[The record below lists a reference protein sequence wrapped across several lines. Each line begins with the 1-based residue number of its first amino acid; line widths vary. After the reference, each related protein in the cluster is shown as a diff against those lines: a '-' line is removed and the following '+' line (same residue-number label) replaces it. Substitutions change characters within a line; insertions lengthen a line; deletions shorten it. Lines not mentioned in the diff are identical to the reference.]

1 MPQHSQPPQATQNYS
16 RRLESAIAR
25 SPRSRS
31 PAHARKAARGARV
44 VDSRSGDRLF
54 NQSVEKAFAVLAAFS
69 AERRVQG
76 LAEIAAA
83 TRLTAGS
90 AQRCVH
96 TLVELGYLR
105 RVARLHGWAL
115 TAKTLD
121 IGYPYLAGHTLLE
134 QATMHLA
141 DLNHATGESVSLS
154 EPDGVEMV
162 FIARFPSH
170 KRFFIH
176 MSVGRRLPM
185 YCTAA
190 GRAYLSALPRAEVR
204 AMLERST
211 LRKLTTHTLHDIPRI
226 IDIIDAARELGY
238 AWANQECY
246 LGDLTIGAPIIG
258 KGGLPVAAV
267 NLSGPTSRW
276 TLDQLR
282 ERLAPL
288 LLETARAASARAT
301 TG

>member
-1 MPQHSQPPQATQNYS
+1 LHS
-16 RRLESAIAR
+16 ESSIAR
-25 SPRSRS
+25 SLKSRS
-31 PAHARKAARGARV
+31 STTARKPARHSRTAAG
-44 VDSRSGDRLF
+44 RSGDQLF
-54 NQSVEKAFAVLAAFS
+54 NQSVEKAFAVLGAFS
-69 AERRVQG
+69 AERRMLG
-76 LAEIAAA
+76 LAQIAAA
-83 TRLTAGS
+83 ARLTAGS

-96 TLVELGYLR
+96 TLVQLGYLQR
-105 RVARLHGWAL
+105 AAPLHGWAL

-121 IGYPYLAGHTLLE
+121 IGYPYLAGHTVLE

-162 FIARFPSH
+162 FIARFPAH

-190 GRAYLSALPRAEVR
+190 GRAYLSALPRAQVR
-204 AMLERST
+204 ALLERST
-211 LRKLTTHTLHDIPRI
+211 LRKLTTHTLHEIPRI

-238 AWANQECY
+238 AWASQECY
-246 LGDLTIGAPIIG
+246 LGDLTIGAPILG
-258 KGGLPVAAV
+258 KGGVPVAAV

-276 TLDQLR
+276 TMDELR
-282 ERLAPL
+282 SRLAPL
-288 LLETARAASARAT
+288 LLETARAASSRAAMAH
-301 TG
+301 GA

>member
-1 MPQHSQPPQATQNYS
+1 LHS
-16 RRLESAIAR
+16 ESSIAR
-25 SPRSRS
+25 SLKSRS
-31 PAHARKAARGARV
+31 STAARKPARGARTAAT
-44 VDSRSGDRLF
+44 RSGDQLF
-54 NQSVEKAFAVLAAFS
+54 NQSVEKAFAVLGAFS
-69 AERRVQG
+69 AERRVLG

-83 TRLTAGS
+83 AHLTAGS

-96 TLVELGYLR
+96 TLVQLGYLQR
-105 RVARLHGWAL
+105 GARPNGWAL

-121 IGYPYLAGHTLLE
+121 ISYPYLAGHTVLE

-162 FIARFPSH
+162 FIARFPAH

-190 GRAYLSALPRAEVR
+190 GRAYLSALPRGQVR
-204 AMLERST
+204 ALLERST
-211 LRKLTTHTLHDIPRI
+211 LRKLTTHTLHDISRI

-246 LGDLTIGAPIIG
+246 LGDLTIGAPILG

-276 TLDQLR
+276 TMEELR
-282 ERLAPL
+282 ARLSPL
-288 LLETARAASARAT
+288 LLETARAASGRAAMAH
-301 TG
+301 GA

>member
-1 MPQHSQPPQATQNYS
+1 
-16 RRLESAIAR
+16 
-25 SPRSRS
+25 
-31 PAHARKAARGARV
+31 
-44 VDSRSGDRLF
+44 
-54 NQSVEKAFAVLAAFS
+54 VLAAFS

-83 TRLTAGS
+83 ARLTAGS

-96 TLVELGYLR
+96 TLVQLGYLR

-115 TAKTLD
+115 TPKTLD
-121 IGYPYLAGHTLLE
+121 IGYPYLAGHTVLE

-190 GRAYLSALPRAEVR
+190 GRAYLSALPRPEVR
-204 AMLERST
+204 AILERST
-211 LRKLTTHTLHDIPRI
+211 LRKLTTHTLQDIPRI

-238 AWANQECY
+238 AWASQECY
-246 LGDLTIGAPIIG
+246 LGDLTIGAPILG
-258 KGGLPVAAV
+258 KGGRPVAAV

-276 TLDQLR
+276 TLEKLR
-282 ERLAPL
+282 AQLAPL
-288 LLETARAASARAT
+288 LLETASAASGHAAAT
-301 TG
+301 LDA

>member
-1 MPQHSQPPQATQNYS
+1 MKKVSRARRQAA
-16 RRLESAIAR
+16 LKAR
-25 SPRSRS
+25 AR
-31 PAHARKAARGARV
+31 ATARKAARAARAAQPAHH
-44 VDSRSGDRLF
+44 DRLF
-54 NQSVEKAFAVLAAFS
+54 NQSVQKAFAVLGAFS

-83 TRLTAGS
+83 TGLTSGS

-96 TLVELGYLR
+96 TLVQLGYLQ

-121 IGYPYLAGHTLLE
+121 VGYPYLAGHTVLE

-162 FIARFPSH
+162 FIARFPSY

-185 YCTAA
+185 YCTAS
-190 GRAYLSALPRAEVR
+190 GRAYLSALPRENVR
-204 AMLERST
+204 SILERST
-211 LRKLTTHTLHDIPRI
+211 LRKLTPHTLQDIPRI
-226 IDIIDAARELGY
+226 LEIIDRARELGY

-246 LGDLTIGAPIIG
+246 LGDLTIGAPILG
-258 KGGLPVAAV
+258 SGGLPVAAV

-276 TLDQLR
+276 TPAELR

-288 LLETARAASARAT
+288 LLESARAASGRLVGSQGASGR
-301 TG
+301 

>member
-1 MPQHSQPPQATQNYS
+1 MTRASPIEFT
-16 RRLESAIAR
+16 IAR
-25 SPRSRS
+25 SLKSRPPANARRAAKGARAAEARSR
-31 PAHARKAARGARV
+31 
-44 VDSRSGDRLF
+44 DRLF

-83 TRLTAGS
+83 AQLTSGS

-96 TLVELGYLR
+96 TLVKLGYLR

-115 TAKTLD
+115 TPKTLD
-121 IGYPYLAGHTLLE
+121 IGYPYLAGHAVLE
-134 QATMHLA
+134 QATTHLA

-190 GRAYLSALPRAEVR
+190 GRAYLSALPRPEVR
-204 AMLERST
+204 AILERST
-211 LRKLTTHTLHDIPRI
+211 LRKLTAHTLQDIPRI

-238 AWANQECY
+238 AWASQECY
-246 LGDLTIGAPIIG
+246 LGDLTIGAPILG
-258 KGGLPVAAV
+258 QGGRPVASV

-276 TLDQLR
+276 TLADLR

-288 LLETARAASARAT
+288 LIETARAASGRIAT
-301 TG
+301 SHGA

>member
-1 MPQHSQPPQATQNYS
+1 LQI
-16 RRLESAIAR
+16 EFAIAR
-25 SPRSRS
+25 SLKSR
-31 PAHARKAARGARV
+31 PAAAARKAARGARAA
-44 VDSRSGDRLF
+44 DPRSRDRLF
-54 NQSVEKAFAVLAAFS
+54 NQSVEKAFAVLSAYS

-83 TRLTAGS
+83 ARLTAGS

-96 TLVELGYLR
+96 TLVQLGYLR

-115 TAKTLD
+115 TPKTLD
-121 IGYPYLAGHTLLE
+121 IGYPYLAGHTVLE
-134 QATMHLA
+134 QATRHLA

-204 AMLERST
+204 AILERST
-211 LRKLTTHTLHDIPRI
+211 LRKLTTHTLQDIPRI

-238 AWANQECY
+238 AWASQECY
-246 LGDLTIGAPIIG
+246 LGDLTIGAPILG
-258 KGGLPVAAV
+258 RGGLPVAAV

-276 TLDQLR
+276 TLEELR
-282 ERLAPL
+282 ARLAPL
-288 LLETARAASARAT
+288 LLETARAASARAAST
-301 TG
+301 LGA

>member
-1 MPQHSQPPQATQNYS
+1 MPRKRA
-16 RRLESAIAR
+16 
-25 SPRSRS
+25 
-31 PAHARKAARGARV
+31 KAARAAV
-44 VDSRSGDRLF
+44 TVSRDPLF
-54 NQSVEKAFAVLAAFS
+54 NQSVEKAFAVLGTFS

-83 TRLTAGS
+83 TQLTSGS

-96 TLVELGYLR
+96 TLVQLGYLQ
-105 RVARLHGWAL
+105 RVSRLHGWAL
-115 TAKTLD
+115 TSKTLA
-121 IGYPYLAGHTLLE
+121 IGYPYLAGHTVLE
-134 QATMHLA
+134 QATIHLA

-154 EPDGVEMV
+154 EADGVEMV

-190 GRAYLSALPRAEVR
+190 GRAYLSALPKQEVR
-204 AMLERST
+204 AILEHST
-211 LRKLTTHTLHDIPRI
+211 LRKLTPHTLQDIPRI
-226 IDIIDAARELGY
+226 LEIIDAARDLGY

-246 LGDLTIGAPIIG
+246 LGDLTIGAPILG
-258 KGGLPVAAV
+258 KDGRPVASV

-276 TLDQLR
+276 TLVELR

-288 LLETARAASARAT
+288 LLETARAASGRVAT
-301 TG
+301 SHSA

>member
-1 MPQHSQPPQATQNYS
+1 VRTADT
-16 RRLESAIAR
+16 
-25 SPRSRS
+25 
-31 PAHARKAARGARV
+31 
-44 VDSRSGDRLF
+44 RSGDRLF

-83 TRLTAGS
+83 AQLTSGS

-105 RVARLHGWAL
+105 RVDRLRGWAL
-115 TAKTLD
+115 TPKTLD
-121 IGYPYLAGHTLLE
+121 IGYPYLAGHAVLE

-190 GRAYLSALPRAEVR
+190 GRAYLSALPRAQVR
-204 AMLERST
+204 ALLERST
-211 LRKLTTHTLHDIPRI
+211 LRKLTTHTLQDIPRI
-226 IDIIDAARELGY
+226 IEIVDAARELGY
-238 AWANQECY
+238 AWASQECY
-246 LGDLTIGAPIIG
+246 LGDLTIGAPILG

-276 TLDQLR
+276 TLDELR
-282 ERLAPL
+282 ARLAPL
-288 LLETARAASARAT
+288 LLETARAASGRAT
-301 TG
+301 ASHGA

>member
-1 MPQHSQPPQATQNYS
+1 LHRRQVTNRVHVIATSSKSRPPAKPRTVAN
-16 RRLESAIAR
+16 RAR
-25 SPRSRS
+25 TAVSL
-31 PAHARKAARGARV
+31 
-44 VDSRSGDRLF
+44 SGDPLF
-54 NQSVEKAFAVLAAFS
+54 NQSVEKAFAVLETFS
-69 AERRVQG
+69 AEHRVQG

-83 TRLTAGS
+83 AKLTSGS

-96 TLVELGYLR
+96 TLVQLGYLR

-115 TAKTLD
+115 TAKTLA
-121 IGYPYLAGHTLLE
+121 IGYPYLAGHAVLE
-134 QATMHLA
+134 QATIHLA

-154 EPDGVEMV
+154 EPDGAEMV

-185 YCTAA
+185 YCTAS
-190 GRAYLSALPRAEVR
+190 GRAYLSALPREEVR
-204 AMLERST
+204 EILEHSN
-211 LRKLTTHTLHDIPRI
+211 LRKLTPHTVHAIPRI
-226 IDIIDAARELGY
+226 LEIIDAAREFGY

-246 LGDLTIGAPIIG
+246 LGDLTIGAPILG
-258 KGGLPVAAV
+258 QGGRPVASV

-276 TLDQLR
+276 TLAELR

-288 LLETARAASARAT
+288 LIETARAASGRVTPAHGA
-301 TG
+301 

>member
-1 MPQHSQPPQATQNYS
+1 MSSVANRVQVIAKRPKFRPPPKSRKGVSSARAAATMS
-16 RRLESAIAR
+16 RD
-25 SPRSRS
+25 P
-31 PAHARKAARGARV
+31 
-44 VDSRSGDRLF
+44 LF
-54 NQSVEKAFAVLAAFS
+54 NQSVEKAFAVLGVFS

-83 TRLTAGS
+83 AQMTTGS

-96 TLVELGYLR
+96 TLVQLGYLQ

-115 TAKTLD
+115 TSKTLA
-121 IGYPYLAGHTLLE
+121 IGYPYLAGHVILE
-134 QATMHLA
+134 QATIHLA

-154 EPDGVEMV
+154 EPDGVDMV

-185 YCTAA
+185 YCTAS
-190 GRAYLSALPRAEVR
+190 GRAYLSALPKAEVR
-204 AMLERST
+204 AILERSR
-211 LRKLTTHTLHDIPRI
+211 LRKLTPHTLRDIPRI
-226 IDIIDAARELGY
+226 LEIIDAARELGY

-246 LGDLTIGAPIIG
+246 LGDLTIGAPILG
-258 KGGLPVAAV
+258 KDGRPVASV

-276 TLDQLR
+276 NLAELR

-288 LLETARAASARAT
+288 LLETARAASGRVAT
-301 TG
+301 SHGA

>member
-1 MPQHSQPPQATQNYS
+1 LHS
-16 RRLESAIAR
+16 ESSI
-25 SPRSRS
+25 PRSLKPRS
-31 PAHARKAARGARV
+31 STTARKPARQPRTAAG
-44 VDSRSGDRLF
+44 RSGDQLF
-54 NQSVEKAFAVLAAFS
+54 NQSVEKAFAVLGAFS
-69 AERRVQG
+69 AERRVLG

-83 TRLTAGS
+83 AQLTAGS

-96 TLVELGYLR
+96 TLVQLGYLQR
-105 RVARLHGWAL
+105 GARPHGWAL

-121 IGYPYLAGHTLLE
+121 IGYPYLAGHTVLE

-162 FIARFPSH
+162 FIARFPAH

-190 GRAYLSALPRAEVR
+190 GRAYLSALPRAQVR
-204 AMLERST
+204 ALLERST
-211 LRKLTTHTLHDIPRI
+211 LRKLTTHTLQDIPRI

-246 LGDLTIGAPIIG
+246 LGDLTIGAPILG
-258 KGGLPVAAV
+258 KGGVPVAAV

-276 TLDQLR
+276 SMEELR
-282 ERLAPL
+282 SRLAPL
-288 LLETARAASARAT
+288 LLETARAASSRAAMAH
-301 TG
+301 GA

>member
-1 MPQHSQPPQATQNYS
+1 M
-16 RRLESAIAR
+16 
-25 SPRSRS
+25 
-31 PAHARKAARGARV
+31 
-44 VDSRSGDRLF
+44 
-54 NQSVEKAFAVLAAFS
+54 
-69 AERRVQG
+69 QG

-83 TRLTAGS
+83 AQLTSGS

-96 TLVELGYLR
+96 TLVQLGYLQ
-105 RVARLHGWAL
+105 RVARLRGWAL
-115 TAKTLD
+115 TSKTLA
-121 IGYPYLAGHTLLE
+121 IGYPYLAGHAVLE
-134 QATMHLA
+134 QATIHLA

-185 YCTAA
+185 YCTAS
-190 GRAYLSALPRAEVR
+190 GRAYLSALPREEVR
-204 AMLERST
+204 AILERSK
-211 LRKLTTHTLHDIPRI
+211 LRKLTPHTLQDIPRI
-226 IDIIDAARELGY
+226 LEIIDAARELGY

-246 LGDLTIGAPIIG
+246 LGDLTIGAPILG
-258 KGGLPVAAV
+258 QGGRPVAAV

-276 TLDQLR
+276 TLAELR

-288 LLETARAASARAT
+288 LIETARAASGRVAT
-301 TG
+301 HGA